1 MKRKA
6 SNQNRNTSSHSK
18 ESDDMDTSHDIEMF
32 KEWLATITPMQVIKF
47 LLVFAAYYILAA
59 LFMVA

>member
-1 MKRKA
+1 MRDRTITRK
-6 SNQNRNTSSHSK
+6 STTQNRK
-18 ESDDMDTSHDIEMF
+18 EKKTMDTLHGIELF
-32 KEWLATITPMQVIKF
+32 KEWLTTITPMQVVKF

>member
-1 MKRKA
+1 
-6 SNQNRNTSSHSK
+6 
-18 ESDDMDTSHDIEMF
+18 MDTSHDIEML

-47 LLVFAAYYILAA
+47 LLVFVVYYILAA

>member
-1 MKRKA
+1 MGTQR
-6 SNQNRNTSSHSK
+6 
-18 ESDDMDTSHDIEMF
+18 DIEMF

-47 LLVFAAYYILAA
+47 LFVFVVYYILAA

>member
-1 MKRKA
+1 
-6 SNQNRNTSSHSK
+6 
-18 ESDDMDTSHDIEMF
+18 MDTSHGIEVL
-32 KEWLATITPMQVIKF
+32 KEWLTTITPMQVIKF

>member
-1 MKRKA
+1 METQR
-6 SNQNRNTSSHSK
+6 
-18 ESDDMDTSHDIEMF
+18 DIEMF

-47 LLVFAAYYILAA
+47 LFVFVFYYILAA

>member
-1 MKRKA
+1 METQR
-6 SNQNRNTSSHSK
+6 
-18 ESDDMDTSHDIEMF
+18 DIEML

-47 LLVFAAYYILAA
+47 LLVFAVYYILAA

>member
-1 MKRKA
+1 MNA
-6 SNQNRNTSSHSK
+6 LHN
-18 ESDDMDTSHDIEMF
+18 IEMV

-47 LLVFAAYYILAA
+47 LLAFVVYYTLAA